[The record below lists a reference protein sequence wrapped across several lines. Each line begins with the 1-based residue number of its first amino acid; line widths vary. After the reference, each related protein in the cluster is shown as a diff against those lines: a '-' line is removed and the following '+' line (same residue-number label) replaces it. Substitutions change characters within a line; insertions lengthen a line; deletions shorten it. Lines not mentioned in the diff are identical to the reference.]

1 MHACRIC
8 DSALGRPV
16 YAAGAP
22 SITSIATTLDVGA
35 SVYVCEACG
44 HAQSPDLPDLATY
57 YDTDYKITLASEDY
71 DHLYDTI
78 DGVQVFRAE
87 HQSRLVRETCA
98 PRAGARILDYGAA
111 KAATLRR
118 LLAEVPGAEGYVFDV
133 SRDYQDSWRDWIP
146 ADRQAVYELPAEW
159 AGTFDLVTSHFVLEH
174 VADPLGMLR
183 GLERMLKPDGKVFL
197 LVPDAIANPGDLVVV
212 DHVNHFTESSIVA
225 ALARTG
231 LKLDRLDR
239 GTYRGAYV
247 IVASRATEKP
257 AAADGALL
265 ARELA
270 ELRDIAALWRDVRA
284 IVDSEVAA
292 LASRKLAIYGAGF
305 YGTFIAAAL
314 DSRIRPAC
322 FLDRNPHAQ
331 KAPHLGLAVL
341 DPTALPADV
350 DAVFAGLNPRIAR
363 EVLERW
369 KRDIGRPDLE
379 MIYLDTPRSKAA

>member
-1 MHACRIC
+1 MQCRIC
-8 DSALGRPV
+8 DSALGEPV
-16 YAAGAP
+16 YTAGAP

-35 SVYVCEACG
+35 SVYVCETCG

-98 PRAGARILDYGAA
+98 PRQGARILDYGAA

-118 LLAEVPGAEGYVFDV
+118 LLGEVPGAEGYVFDV
-133 SRDYQDSWRDWIP
+133 SRDYQDSWSDWIP
-146 ADRQAVYELPAEW
+146 SERQAAYELPTHW

-174 VADPLGMLR
+174 VADPLRMLR
-183 GLERMLKPDGKVFL
+183 DLARMLKPDGKIFL

-212 DHVNHFTESSIVA
+212 DHVNHFTVSSLNR
-225 ALARTG
+225 ALAGAG
-231 LKLDRLDR
+231 LKLDRLER
-239 GTYRGAYV
+239 GAYRGAYLA
-247 IVASRATEKP
+247 VASRAHGQ
-257 AAADGALL
+257 AAALDRALL

-270 ELRDIAALWRDVRA
+270 ELFEIAALWRDVRG
-284 IVDSEVAA
+284 IVDAEAAA

-314 DSRIRPAC
+314 ESRIRPAC

-341 DPTALPADV
+341 DPAALPADV
-350 DAVFAGLNPRIAR
+350 DTVFAGLNPRIAR
-363 EVLERW
+363 DVLERW

-379 MIYLDTPRSKAA
+379 MIYLDRPRRQAA

>member
-1 MHACRIC
+1 MRCRIC
-8 DSALGRPV
+8 CSDLGEPV
-16 YAAGAP
+16 YSAGAP

-35 SVYVCEACG
+35 SVYVCETCG

-57 YDTDYKITLASEDY
+57 YDTDYKITMASEGY
-71 DHLYDTI
+71 DHLYDTV
-78 DGVQVFRAE
+78 DGVQIFRAE

-98 PRAGARILDYGAA
+98 PQAGARILDYGAA

-118 LLAEVPGAEGYVFDV
+118 LLGEVPGAEGYVFDV

-146 ADRQAVYELPAEW
+146 DARQAVYALPAEW
-159 AGTFDLVTSHFVLEH
+159 AGAFDLVTSHFVLEH
-174 VADPLGMLR
+174 VADPLAMLR
-183 GLERMLKPDGKVFL
+183 DLARIVKPSGKIFL
-197 LVPDAIANPGDLVVV
+197 LVPDAIVNPGDLVVV
-212 DHVNHFTESSIVA
+212 DHVNHFTESSIRA
-225 ALARTG
+225 ALARSG
-231 LKLDRLDR
+231 LKLDRLER
-239 GTYRGAYV
+239 GAYRGAYLV
-247 IVASRATEKP
+247 VASRATGEP
-257 AAADGALL
+257 AALDRALL

-270 ELRDIAALWRDVRA
+270 DVREIAALWRDVRG
-284 IVDSEVAA
+284 IVDTEAAA
-292 LASRKLAIYGAGF
+292 LSSRKLAIYGAGF

-314 DSRIRPAC
+314 KNRVRPAC

-331 KAPHLGLAVL
+331 MTPHLGLAVL
-341 DPTALPADV
+341 DPSALPADV